1 MTDNNKFPFNVVL
14 IGVIFD
20 PAKRQILIGRKEGD
34 PDLPKLTWCFP
45 GGRLHH
51 GEDLDKKLKQRI
63 KDKTGY
69 DVKNL
74 GAIFSKV
81 YPEKPDLMAVYFLC
95 EVFGGE
101 EKIGDDIVELKWVV
115 PDELEKYFT
124 TSFHS
129 RLKEYIM
136 NLK

>member
-1 MTDNNKFPFNVVL
+1 MQAASQKTFNVLVL
-14 IGVIFD
+14 GVIFD
-20 PAKRQILIGRKEGD
+20 PKTRKILIGRRENNPITPELK
-34 PDLPKLTWCFP
+34 WCFP
-45 GGRLHH
+45 GGRLSY
-51 GEDLDKKLKQRI
+51 GEDIDKILKEKI
-63 KDKTGY
+63 KQKTGL

-74 GAIFSKV
+74 GSIFANT
-81 YPEKPDLMAVYFLC
+81 YPEKPEFLSIYFLC

-101 EKIGDDIVELKWVV
+101 EKPADDLVELKWVS
-115 PDELEKYFT
+115 PEELEKHFT